1 MIGPALVVAVQ
12 RGKNYAWAAR
22 GTVESGI
29 EAVSDTPNIAK
40 NRRSIMAWASTFPFA
55 TDAGDISARLQR
67 LRMIAWMIDGVFRV
81 PGTGFRFG
89 LNSLIGLVP
98 FGGDAILGAISL
110 YIVYEAAQLGLP
122 RAQIARM
129 LLNVGL
135 EVFGGSIP
143 LVGDLFDMT
152 LKANLRN
159 LAIIEKHLGVML

>member
-22 GTVESGI
+22 GAVGSGI
-29 EAVSDTPNIAK
+29 EAVSDTPNIAE

-98 FGGDAILGAISL
+98 FGGDAILGTISL

-122 RAQIARM
+122 RAQLARM

>member
-1 MIGPALVVAVQ
+1 MIGPALVVSVQ

-22 GTVESGI
+22 GAVESGI
-29 EAVSDTPNIAK
+29 EAASDTPNIAE

-98 FGGDAILGAISL
+98 FGGDAILGTISL

-122 RAQIARM
+122 RAQLARM